1 MKWEWIMAT
10 MYYAKINVNKEIY
23 DVYSEKTTVQK
34 ILDKLYL
41 SDWQKEKLVVASKR
55 RDETGK
61 KINETIKFISIDK
74 KPDENMLVGRMAKI
88 FQDELALYNED
99 LDDIQEL
106 PTKSLTRSIPFFFDV
121 NNEIVAF
128 IAKQQFSKEQFVNY
142 FEELINKLYGDEMF
156 KVFLKQNMGDFEN
169 KLTFLSSIRSV
180 EVILIPPNT
189 SKSDFDELFA
199 DNAEEI
205 EETQST
211 KFEQKY
217 SAPHNKDGLIIKAKL
232 FQRIIKG
239 IAKGYGIMKVRGTT
253 SEGKGRQVNSDTNA
267 PFKTTVDNRHVD
279 SLVEVENYGRMG
291 IALMINSHNR

>member
-106 PTKSLTRSIPFFFDV
+106 PTKSLTRSIPFF
-121 NNEIVAF
+121 
-128 IAKQQFSKEQFVNY
+128 
-142 FEELINKLYGDEMF
+142 
-156 KVFLKQNMGDFEN
+156 
-169 KLTFLSSIRSV
+169 
-180 EVILIPPNT
+180 
-189 SKSDFDELFA
+189 
-199 DNAEEI
+199 
-205 EETQST
+205 
-211 KFEQKY
+211 
-217 SAPHNKDGLIIKAKL
+217 
-232 FQRIIKG
+232 
-239 IAKGYGIMKVRGTT
+239 
-253 SEGKGRQVNSDTNA
+253 
-267 PFKTTVDNRHVD
+267 
-279 SLVEVENYGRMG
+279 
-291 IALMINSHNR
+291 LM